1 LFCVNK
7 TVYHSVNYF
16 DAFMKPN
23 QQIRPAFPAGNGGK
37 STRKEP
43 SASAA
48 NSSRKLSRQLAE
60 IKKSIVR
67 EFGTA
72 LGGQGRLLESALN
85 EAEAVAWQT
94 PYPHLI
100 FPVLAQEKACA
111 VSRWAA
117 HQRSVRQ
124 ASRQISL
131 SA

>member
-7 TVYHSVNYF
+7 KVYHSVNYF

-23 QQIRPAFPAGNGGK
+23 QQIRPAFPAGGK
-37 STRKEP
+37 SPRKEP
-43 SASAA
+43 SAPTA
-48 NSSRKLSRQLAE
+48 NSSRKLWRQFAE
-60 IKKSIVR
+60 IKKSMVR
-67 EFGTA
+67 EFGMA
-72 LGGQGRLLESALN
+72 LGGQRRLLESALN

-100 FPVLAQEKACA
+100 FPVLAQEKARA

-117 HQRSVRQ
+117 HQRSVRH